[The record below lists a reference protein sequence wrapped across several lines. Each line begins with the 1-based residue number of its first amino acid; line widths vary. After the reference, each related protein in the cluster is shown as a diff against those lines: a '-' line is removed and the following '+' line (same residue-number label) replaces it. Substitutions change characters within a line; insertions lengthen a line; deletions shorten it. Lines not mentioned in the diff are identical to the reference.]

1 MGMADEE
8 EGRDVRYPLDTCWDI
23 YMLLWK
29 CHPSVVSWCAE
40 FVVFNRI
47 YNHSHPEC
55 GDSCRFKDPILHCH
69 QMCNSLGQI
78 APHQNLKDR
87 ELM

>member
-55 GDSCRFKDPILHCH
+55 GDSCRFKDPIICQNNPGL
-69 QMCNSLGQI
+69 CNPPDTRS
-78 APHQNLKDR
+78 NT
-87 ELM
+87 